1 MLFIICYALVLIKII
16 NMKAVKLKD
25 GQIGTVIREWN
36 WQKNPQMKIYENKS
50 YDKRLYE
57 DFVDIELNGQLK
69 THIGSNPVDSNFHH
83 VFMTVCKKD
92 VEFIDL

>member
-1 MLFIICYALVLIKII
+1 
-16 NMKAVKLKD
+16 MKPAKLKD

-69 THIGSNPVDSNFHH
+69 THKLSFGPNPIESEFHH
-83 VFMTVCKKD
+83 VYMTVCKKD
-92 VEFIDL
+92 VEFVDL

>member
-1 MLFIICYALVLIKII
+1 
-16 NMKAVKLKD
+16 MKAVKLKD
-25 GQIGTVIREWN
+25 GQIGIVIREWN
-36 WQKNPQMKIYENKS
+36 WKENPQMKIYENKS

-69 THIGSNPVDSNFHH
+69 TYKFSFGPKPIESDFHH

-92 VEFIDL
+92 VEFVDL